1 MRTILLMISVF
12 LISVILWF
20 GCAAAI
26 MILWNWL
33 MPDIFGLKEISYWQS
48 VGLVIMCNL
57 LVGSTHHFEIEKGE

>member
-1 MRTILLMISVF
+1 MRTVTIIIGVLFFSVA
-12 LISVILWF
+12 LWF

-48 VGLVIMCNL
+48 VGLVILCNL
-57 LVGSTHHFEIEKGE
+57 LVGSTHHFEIEER